1 MSSVFNFLSENWEH
15 LAAGFGMLVAFC
27 SVIVKLTP
35 TQKDDNILAK
45 VVKWADVFSIVF
57 TKKDAQVI
65 ADALKKKNK

>member
-1 MSSVFNFLSENWEH
+1 MILDWLVANWEH

-27 SVIVKLTP
+27 TAVVKMTP

-45 VVKWADVFSIVF
+45 VIKWADVFSIVF

-65 ADALKKKNK
+65 ADALKEKTK